1 MATRGAWED
10 GRCLRDMVL
19 RGGGGRGTWVTLQ
32 STEHVGGT
40 KERNETHL
48 PLTLRALG
56 VGVVGG
62 GLNPF

>member
-1 MATRGAWED
+1 MSERYGAA
-10 GRCLRDMVL
+10 
-19 RGGGGRGTWVTLQ
+19 GGGRGTWVTLQ